1 MTERPVADT
10 IRKSGVVSMNGVLL
24 SLLVM
29 LLPGLAVGVGLATP
43 GSQRLAS
50 QVGDEAQIDLIKKLE
65 SDRLAAGLRKDL
77 DAISLATAEDYIQID
92 SEGNILDRA
101 ATLQRIK
108 SSYAQLQ
115 ANPVDDMVVRL
126 YGNVAI
132 LTARATPKG
141 TIDGKSTL
149 GPIRYTRV
157 YVKRDGRWQVV
168 LFQQTRVAQAK

>member
-1 MTERPVADT
+1 MR
-10 IRKSGVVSMNGVLL
+10 IRESGVVSMNKVLL
-24 SLLVM
+24 AFLVM
-29 LLPGLAVGVGLATP
+29 VLPGLAVGKGLSDTEKPTARVSDP
-43 GSQRLAS
+43 
-50 QVGDEAQIDLIKKLE
+50 VGDEATIDLIKKLE

-92 SEGNILDRA
+92 PEGNILDRA

-126 YGNVAI
+126 YGNVAV

-149 GPIRYTRV
+149 APIRYTRV

-168 LFQQTRVAQAK
+168 LFQQTRVAPAK